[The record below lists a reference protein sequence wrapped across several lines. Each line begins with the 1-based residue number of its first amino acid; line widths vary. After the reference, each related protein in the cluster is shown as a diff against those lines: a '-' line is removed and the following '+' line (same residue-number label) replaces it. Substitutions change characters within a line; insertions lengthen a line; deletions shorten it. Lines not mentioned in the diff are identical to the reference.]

1 MTDEKRREAVLTRIR
16 EYTAAN
22 TTSAQVAR
30 DALIREGI
38 YDSDGKLRREYGG
51 QDMESVAKKST

>member
-1 MTDEKRREAVLTRIR
+1 MTDEQRRAAVLQRIR

-22 TTSAQVAR
+22 TTSRQVAR

-38 YDSDGKLRREYGG
+38 YDGEGRLRREYGG
-51 QDMESVAKKST
+51 QDKEAAAKKRA